1 MYVNPENNPLNIKFE
16 TSISPYDSY
25 NDVVS
30 NGNTQEP
37 VKAADINIA
46 GNTDILNSGIVSN
59 AKSLNSQING
69 MPLYN
74 YLSRDLEI
82 RKAQIN
88 FLNSNSNDQLK
99 WVSDNTETN
108 KSIAGADVNK
118 FDVAK
123 SIHDLSKIDSL
134 TSVVAKTTVA
144 ANGYFDK
151 TTDMLGTTIFNQL
164 DKLTNA
170 AEAGLDAMA
179 SSIEGYKNN
188 IVDAKTKYID
198 RNISPA
204 TGWATKKL
212 ESMSGSFKDDLHS
225 FNQKVARNRLINT
238 PGDVFNSVRHIAFA
252 LKGDLEK
259 LIDFTHQIFAGITAT
274 IIKLVRLI
282 RKFIKVITKILVSL
296 IQSLIPTNF
305 LEGIAAS
312 IKNILGGLSETIG
325 TFFNTVGLET
335 TTGLFDGLQ
344 EEVSS
349 FAKDPLTYA
358 FGNLDIQ
365 TVINIPGINNI
376 KSLEKELLAPLQAVM
391 KFADSLTLENLI
403 KTLPKDVQQMIAT
416 MNQIA
421 NNAHGFVGNGVR
433 SYVRKKIL
441 GGKQSFFLGKMKGIG
456 IKFTLSEPYH
466 YTTYYSRTPTPYL
479 VFQKLLT
486 DTSGNKQSVAVD
498 RRGNKI
504 NYLSY
509 TQTHLF

>member
-1 MYVNPENNPLNIKFE
+1 MFVNPENNPLNIKFD
-16 TSISPYDSY
+16 TPITPYDSY

-30 NGNTQEP
+30 KGNTQEP
-37 VKAADINIA
+37 VKAADINLA
-46 GNTDILNSGIVSN
+46 GNTDIVNSGIVSN
-59 AKSLNSQING
+59 SKYLNSQLNG

-74 YLSRDLEI
+74 YLSRDTDI
-82 RKAQIN
+82 RRAQIK
-88 FLNSNSNDQLK
+88 FLNSNSEDQLK
-99 WVSDNTETN
+99 WVSNNTVTN
-108 KSIAGADVNK
+108 KSIAGTDVSK

-123 SIHDLSKIDSL
+123 TIHDLNKIDSL
-134 TSVVAKTTVA
+134 TSIVARTTVA
-144 ANGYFDK
+144 VNGYFDK
-151 TTDMLGTTIFNQL
+151 TTDMIGTTIFNQL

-170 AEAGLDAMA
+170 AEAGLDYMA
-179 SSIEGYKNN
+179 DSMEGYKNS

-198 RNISPA
+198 RNISPV

-212 ESMSGSFKDDLHS
+212 ESLSGSFKDDLHS
-225 FNQKVARNRLINT
+225 FNQKVAKNRLINT
-238 PGDVFNSVRHIAFA
+238 PGDVFNSIRHIAFA

-259 LIDFTHQIFAGITAT
+259 LIDFTHQIFAGLTAT
-274 IIKLVRLI
+274 LIKLVRLL
-282 RKFIKVITKILVSL
+282 RKFIKTITKILVGL

-312 IKNILGGLSETIG
+312 INNVLGGLGETIG
-325 TFFNTVGLET
+325 TFFNAIGLET

-349 FAKDPLTYA
+349 FAKDPFTYA

-365 TVINIPGINNI
+365 AVVNIPGINNI
-376 KSLEKELLAPLQAVM
+376 SSLEREILAPLQSVL
-391 KFADSLTLENLI
+391 KFADSLTLDNLI
-403 KTLPKDVQQMIAT
+403 KTLPKDVQQAIGI

-486 DTSGNKQSVAVD
+486 DNSGGRQSVAVD
-498 RRGNKI
+498 RRGNKL